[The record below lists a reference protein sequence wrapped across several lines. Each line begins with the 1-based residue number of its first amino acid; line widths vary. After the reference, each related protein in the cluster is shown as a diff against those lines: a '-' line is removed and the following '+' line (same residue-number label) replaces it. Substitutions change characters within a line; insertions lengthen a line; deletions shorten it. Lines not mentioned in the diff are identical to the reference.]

1 MTEIRVLVVDDSAVV
16 RRVVGDII
24 KDAVGLTLV
33 GTAVDGAEA
42 LLKIEELQPD
52 VMTLDVEMPNMTGLE
67 VLAALRSKRS
77 QLPIIMLSSLT
88 SKGSGATLEALSLGA
103 SDYVAKPTTTAKS
116 NGQRTDL
123 RAELVPR
130 VFALAARNAARRRRA
145 EQPRQSRSV
154 PRPRSIGASSLAKQA
169 PVAPIQQT
177 PAVLPRPTT
186 AEHSAKPTATPAR
199 RPATARAERR
209 SSQQPPIRTRDRAAR
224 KERAVAAVA
233 DRAARAKRSE
243 GEPRNGSS
251 NRTVSQSPQRR
262 GPLLAPRAVVIGS
275 STGGPAAL
283 EKVFGG
289 IREPLNVPI
298 FIVQHIPAEF
308 SKMLASRLDAASGMR
323 VVEAKDG
330 DIAEPGTAYLAPGGK
345 HMILQKEKPH
355 VYVKL
360 TKTEPVNS
368 CRPAVDVLF
377 KSAAE
382 IYSGNQLAVILT
394 GMGQDGLDGCRT
406 LAPLGVP
413 ILAQDEETCVVW
425 GMPRFVT
432 EQGLADEVLPLDQV
446 SSRIISRV
454 TGRGVNTG
462 MMRAN
467 RR

>member
-1 MTEIRVLVVDDSAVV
+1 MDDSAVV

-88 SKGSGATLEALSLGA
+88 SKGSEATLEALSLGA
-103 SDYVAKPTTTAKS
+103 ADYVAKPTTTAKS

-154 PRPRSIGASSLAKQA
+154 PRPRSIGASSLAQQA
-169 PVAPIQQT
+169 PTALARQAPEVPTEPIAK
-177 PAVLPRPTT
+177 PAAVPVRRPT
-186 AEHSAKPTATPAR
+186 
-199 RPATARAERR
+199 TARAERR
-209 SSQQPPIRTRDRAAR
+209 SSQQPPVRARARDRAQR
-224 KERAVAAVA
+224 KERAAAVVA
-233 DRAARAKRSE
+233 ERRAKRSE
-243 GEPRNGSS
+243 NEPKNSSS
-251 NRTVSQSPQRR
+251 NGAKPQAPKRR

-298 FIVQHIPAEF
+298 YIVQHIPAEF

-345 HMILQKEKPH
+345 HMILRKEKPH
-355 VYVKL
+355 VYIKL

-377 KSAAE
+377 NSAAE

-394 GMGQDGLDGCRT
+394 GMGQDGLEGCRT

-432 EQGLADEVLPLDQV
+432 EQGLADEVLPLDDV
-446 SSRIISRV
+446 SGRIVSRV